1 MESVSDGILVC
12 DIDASQWDALMSEL
26 NPRQLK
32 TAWKAG
38 MRPSAKTIERGV
50 QSSLAARHPNAVKY
64 SKEIHIKLW
73 SKGGGFTVGLSQG
86 QLSTVMSKSGKVIS
100 SSHLYILRWLSTGTE
115 NRTTGRGYNRGKIT
129 ASHFFSEGVK
139 TSIEP
144 AVSALGDNITKAL
157 ERAYARAIA
166 KKK

>member
-1 MESVSDGILVC
+1 MEQVSDGILVC
-12 DIDASQWDALMSEL
+12 EVDTSQWDTLMSEL

-73 SKGGGFTVGLSQG
+73 SKGGGYTVGLSQG

-100 SSHLYILRWLSTGTE
+100 SSHLYILRWLSTGTAE
-115 NRTTGRGYNRGKIT
+115 RRTGRGYNRGKIT
-129 ASHFFSEGVK
+129 ASHFFSEGVNR
-139 TSIEP
+139 TVEP
-144 AVSALGDNITKAL
+144 AISALGDNITKAL